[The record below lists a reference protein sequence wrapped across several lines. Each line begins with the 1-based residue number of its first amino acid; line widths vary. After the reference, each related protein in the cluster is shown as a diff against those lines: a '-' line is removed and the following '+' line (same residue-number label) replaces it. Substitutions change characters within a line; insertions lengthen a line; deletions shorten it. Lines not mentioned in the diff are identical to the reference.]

1 MWTHT
6 LSIRIGGVPYGVG
19 APLLTG
25 LSTQPGV
32 DLTLEVPS
40 RLIKELRRGRF
51 DAALVSSIEAFRF
64 PGYRAVADLGI
75 CSRGPVKSVR
85 AFLRCAP
92 EDVRSVGL
100 DDGSESSVALLKIL
114 LQRRL
119 NASDCRYERIRPNSH
134 PDTLPHDLVMLIG
147 DHGLRAQ
154 TTERQVLDLG
164 ELWQNWT
171 GLPFV
176 YALWLLAPGADA
188 ERILPCLKAA
198 HARGAALGQQD
209 STGGAVHYE
218 MTHEELRGL
227 ERFRIEAK
235 ALGLADPS
243 LQPEFISEAA
253 QGLES

>member
-1 MWTHT
+1 MWTHS

-25 LSTQPGV
+25 LGRRPGV
-32 DLTLEVPS
+32 ELIEAVPS
-40 RLIKELRRGRF
+40 QLIKELRRGGF
-51 DAALVSSIEAFRF
+51 DVALVSSIEAFRR

-85 AFLRCAP
+85 AFLNCAP
-92 EDVRSVGL
+92 EGIRSVGL
-100 DDGSESSVALLKIL
+100 DDGSECSVALLKIL
-114 LQRRL
+114 LQKRL
-119 NASDCRYERIRPNSH
+119 GATNCCFERIPPSSN
-134 PDTLPHDLVMLIG
+134 PDLLPHDLVMLIG

-154 TTERQVLDLG
+154 VRKRQVLDLG
-164 ELWQNWT
+164 ELWQDWT

-188 ERILPCLKAA
+188 ERILPLLRQA
-198 HARGAALGQQD
+198 HALGAEQGQRD

-218 MTHEELRGL
+218 MAREELRGL
-227 ERFRIEAK
+227 ERFRIEAR
-235 ALGLADPS
+235 ALGLAEPS
-243 LQPEFISEAA
+243 VRPEFITEVA